1 MPSMLT
7 CMCMHQSICKDSALL
22 HTCTACSTSRCV
34 SGQAMA
40 EATVQ
45 ITQAAADLCAAVYL
59 FWRLA
64 LQVEERRDACRRAST
79 AFKR

>member
-1 MPSMLT
+1 
-7 CMCMHQSICKDSALL
+7 
-22 HTCTACSTSRCV
+22 
-34 SGQAMA
+34 MA